1 MFLLSPFLNKED
13 TKKTYTNMFCISPFL
28 RFLSPFNFCSSNLI
42 FLSKVDKRVAIP
54 GKYVNEIHGDK
65 YTEDEDVD
73 SDYERSIIVKI

>member
-1 MFLLSPFLNKED
+1 MVDVE
-13 TKKTYTNMFCISPFL
+13 YEW
-28 RFLSPFNFCSSNLI
+28 